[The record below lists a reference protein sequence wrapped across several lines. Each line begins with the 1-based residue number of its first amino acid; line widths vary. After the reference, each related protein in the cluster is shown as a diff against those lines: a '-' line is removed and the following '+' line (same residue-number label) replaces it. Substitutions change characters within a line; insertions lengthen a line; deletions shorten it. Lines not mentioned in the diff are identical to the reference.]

1 MWLFLVLT
9 IFWQNEFEHDAG
21 KFPGHPGTQ
30 ITHAY
35 AIPCPSYLVLSL
47 AYIPAPMSII
57 PTHLHPSEP
66 INMLIN
72 NIYFQYHK
80 FRLFIFSCFW
90 IQNSIYMYLISQI
103 DHYSGEQT
111 VLWPFQRT
119 IACCLTPSTSWERTV
134 QPQVMLTL
142 LQPYIVHILWMD
154 GRENFPGHYCM
165 FWMIW

>member
-1 MWLFLVLT
+1 MNCVGLGSCSVRLLPVFRFFLIMRVKT
-9 IFWQNEFEHDAG
+9 WCVG
-21 KFPGHPGTQ
+21 KFPGHPGPQ

-35 AIPCPSYLVLSL
+35 TIPFPSYLILSL

-90 IQNSIYMYLISQI
+90 VQNSIYMYLISQI
-103 DHYSGEQT
+103 DHYSREQR
-111 VLWPFQRT
+111 VSWPFQHT
-119 IACCLTPSTSWERTV
+119 IARYLTPSTSWALTWKPHVTLKVIHTGTGTV
-134 QPQVMLTL
+134 GL
-142 LQPYIVHILWMD
+142 LLL
-154 GRENFPGHYCM
+154 
-165 FWMIW
+165 